1 MAKGTELKI
10 KRKITSR
17 EKNEFLWG
25 WAFILPTMIGLIVL
39 NIYPIIKTI
48 YESFFKTGDFGKGN
62 IFIGLANYQRVLTDP
77 EVWQSLLNT
86 FKYAI
91 VEVPFSIIIALVLAV
106 LLNRKMKGGPLTVR
120 SSSSPRLRPPRRLPW
135 CGDGSLTRSSA
146 F

>member
-48 YESFFKTGDFGKGN
+48 IQDRRFRKGQHLHRP
-62 IFIGLANYQRVLTDP
+62 GQLP
-77 EVWQSLLNT
+77 KS
-86 FKYAI
+86 
-91 VEVPFSIIIALVLAV
+91 
-106 LLNRKMKGGPLTVR
+106 LNRPGGMAV
-120 SSSSPRLRPPRRLPW
+120 
-135 CGDGSLTRSSA
+135 A
-146 F
+146 A

>member
-62 IFIGLANYQRVLTDP
+62 IFIGLANY
-77 EVWQSLLNT
+77 
-86 FKYAI
+86 
-91 VEVPFSIIIALVLAV
+91 
-106 LLNRKMKGGPLTVR
+106 
-120 SSSSPRLRPPRRLPW
+120 
-135 CGDGSLTRSSA
+135 
-146 F
+146 

>member
-48 YESFFKTGDFGKGN
+48 YESFFKTGDFGK
-62 IFIGLANYQRVLTDP
+62 AT
-77 EVWQSLLNT
+77 
-86 FKYAI
+86 
-91 VEVPFSIIIALVLAV
+91 
-106 LLNRKMKGGPLTVR
+106 
-120 SSSSPRLRPPRRLPW
+120 SSSAWPITKES
-135 CGDGSLTRSSA
+135 
-146 F
+146 